1 MRSRRH
7 LGDITNLAEI
17 VSSTR
22 SRQDLCDNTNLAK
35 IKNYFFDFPFFFLV
49 RGGGWQGGVGVG
61 EERWAKVLEASLEV
75 AWARR
80 SDSGE
85 SGEGSEREKQS
96 RP

>member
-1 MRSRRH
+1 M
-7 LGDITNLAEI
+7 
-17 VSSTR
+17 
-22 SRQDLCDNTNLAK
+22 
-35 IKNYFFDFPFFFLV
+35 
-49 RGGGWQGGVGVG
+49 GVG